1 MKVMQRRILL
11 ALVAVLCA
19 AIGVQAGCEYHT
31 NCAACVADTT
41 CGWCGNDP
49 FSAGGY
55 GFTVQGDHTEGN
67 PYSADAY
74 MVGGVG
80 KVKLLG
86 TSSTAS
92 PGQPPDNRVVIGQNT
107 RFTKQF
113 RGYSSFDQGGYPMG
127 ENPFKIVVEVSGT
140 YTLEIVRVYN
150 DTYMEVKDHQ
160 VNIPDYIPFTL
171 GTPRGR
177 GALKYGP
184 EESEVILPNSQS
196 REQLTIVCQE
206 QYSASTVNNT
216 NACKFTKELKVGYWL
231 VLDKA
236 DPVVHRV
243 ITSIKSDYELTVD
256 ADFTLSSAT
265 ATDTLTHSNT
275 DLALENEWTWVAC
288 PPRIGKRATGMGTIE
303 KIGRAHV

>member
-1 MKVMQRRILL
+1 
-11 ALVAVLCA
+11 
-19 AIGVQAGCEYHT
+19 
-31 NCAACVADTT
+31 
-41 CGWCGNDP
+41 
-49 FSAGGY
+49 
-55 GFTVQGDHTEGN
+55 
-67 PYSADAY
+67 

-196 REQLTIVCQE
+196 REQLTIVC
-206 QYSASTVNNT
+206 
-216 NACKFTKELKVGYWL
+216 K
-231 VLDKA
+231 KA
-236 DPVVHRV
+236 VHRIHRERHGRV
-243 ITSIKSDYELTVD
+243 QVHEGAQGWL
-256 ADFTLSSAT
+256 
-265 ATDTLTHSNT
+265 
-275 DLALENEWTWVAC
+275 LA
-288 PPRIGKRATGMGTIE
+288 RAGQG
-303 KIGRAHV
+303 

>member
-1 MKVMQRRILL
+1 
-11 ALVAVLCA
+11 
-19 AIGVQAGCEYHT
+19 
-31 NCAACVADTT
+31 
-41 CGWCGNDP
+41 
-49 FSAGGY
+49 
-55 GFTVQGDHTEGN
+55 
-67 PYSADAY
+67 

-184 EESEVILPNSQS
+184 S
-196 REQLTIVCQE
+196 R
-206 QYSASTVNNT
+206 SP
-216 NACKFTKELKVGYWL
+216 K
-231 VLDKA
+231 
-236 DPVVHRV
+236 
-243 ITSIKSDYELTVD
+243 
-256 ADFTLSSAT
+256 
-265 ATDTLTHSNT
+265 
-275 DLALENEWTWVAC
+275 
-288 PPRIGKRATGMGTIE
+288 
-303 KIGRAHV
+303 